1 MLLLFIYLS
10 QNSSTKSIGNLVK
23 IKFYE
28 QTQIANVE
36 MILFFD
42 VTYMYQYIKSLARKL
57 DYLYVKDTFC

>member
-1 MLLLFIYLS
+1 MSKKKRKKKREGYVGYAFIIYLS

-36 MILFFD
+36 MILF
-42 VTYMYQYIKSLARKL
+42 Y
-57 DYLYVKDTFC
+57 